1 MMRRMSRAVLAL
13 VGCLVIPAASLRAN
27 EADAN
32 ANLDAPFRYTAKGKR
47 DPFVPLVRDGQ
58 MVSMAQAAVPDS
70 SLPMLHGILWDPY
83 GQSIALI
90 NDLEAK
96 VGDAVG
102 EYQVIEI
109 RHDAVVLSNGGEPV
123 VLEINFDSPP
133 APSGT
138 SLGGESR

>member
-1 MMRRMSRAVLAL
+1 MMRRTSRAVLAL

-27 EADAN
+27 ETNADAKS
-32 ANLDAPFRYTAKGKR
+32 DTPFHYSAKGKR

-58 MVSMAQAAVPDS
+58 MVSMAQAAASES

-90 NDLEAK
+90 NDLEAR
-96 VGDAVG
+96 VGDPVG

-109 RHDAVVLSNGGEPV
+109 RHDAVVLSNGSEPV

>member
-1 MMRRMSRAVLAL
+1 MSNRAVFRFMLIVAGWL
-13 VGCLVIPAASLRAN
+13 VVPASLWAN
-27 EADAN
+27 EAKADATSG
-32 ANLDAPFRYTAKGKR
+32 LPFHYSAKGKR

-58 MVSMAQAAVPDS
+58 LVSGAQSAAIES
-70 SLPMLHGILWDPY
+70 SAPMLHGILWDPY

-96 VGDAVG
+96 VGDTVG

-123 VLEINFDSPP
+123 VLQINFDSPP
-133 APSGT
+133 SLPGT